1 MAFHCVD
8 LGGGAL
14 ATLAELPHV
23 GTVCGRLDP
32 DRLRRTVHEV
42 AELLDERER
51 LFADRRIDSAE
62 TMRQL
67 WRSGALPDL
76 PYADVL
82 LVVDNYLAVKQDYE
96 ELADVLTDIAHRGLA
111 YGVHLVVTAA
121 RWHDLRPALQ
131 TSIGGRIELRL
142 GDPLDSII
150 DRKLAGNI
158 RADQPGRCLTGDRL
172 LAQVALPWTEGHDTV
187 DDLQDA
193 LVGLGREVTRSWLG
207 PGIAPV
213 RLLPT
218 QLSWSEL
225 ERAGVAGVV
234 GIPVGLGERDLRPI
248 GLDLLGDDTHVLA
261 VGDQGREDVVPAG
274 RGPRLPRPP
283 R

>member
-1 MAFHCVD
+1 MRALSLDVAAGRSLRLAGEAFGRLRVPLGLVDLPAQQRQEPLVVDLAGATGHLAVLGAPQTGKSMLLRTLVTATALTHTPGEVAFHCVD

-76 PYADVL
+76 PYADVF

-96 ELADVLTDIAHRGLA
+96 DLADVLTDIAHRGLA
-111 YGVHLVVTAA
+111 YGVHLVVTAG
-121 RWHDLRPALQ
+121 RWLDIRPAFLDTIGTRLELDRASAALRP
-131 TSIGGRIELRL
+131 
-142 GDPLDSII
+142 
-150 DRKLAGNI
+150 
-158 RADQPGRCLTGDRL
+158 
-172 LAQVALPWTEGHDTV
+172 
-187 DDLQDA
+187 
-193 LVGLGREVTRSWLG
+193 
-207 PGIAPV
+207 
-213 RLLPT
+213 
-218 QLSWSEL
+218 
-225 ERAGVAGVV
+225 
-234 GIPVGLGERDLRPI
+234 
-248 GLDLLGDDTHVLA
+248 
-261 VGDQGREDVVPAG
+261 
-274 RGPRLPRPP
+274 
-283 R
+283 